1 MNIKILGLVLMAFPL
16 SALAGDIEAGKT
28 KSATCAACHGSNG
41 ISNVPVYP
49 NLQGQHEAY
58 LVSALNAYKAGNRQG
73 GLSAVMVPQATSLSD
88 QDIED
93 LAAYYSSLK

>member
-16 SALAGDIEAGKT
+16 STFAGDIEAGKA
-28 KSATCAACHGSNG
+28 KSATCAACHGANG

-49 NLQGQHEAY
+49 NLQGQHEGY
-58 LVSALNAYKAGNRQG
+58 LVSALNAYKAGQRQG